1 MRWLTLLALLG
12 ALVGASAS
20 VSVQRTQATEC
31 PGKKENRRIR
41 RCALR
46 NARLIGMKKQTD
58 PRRAALFGEMPSSER
73 CFLRRAALFGGL
85 LS

>member
-31 PGKKENRRIR
+31 PGKIV
-41 RCALR
+41 CP
-46 NARLIGMKKQTD
+46 LIG
-58 PRRAALFGEMPSSER
+58 EEICR
-73 CFLRRAALFGGL
+73 CCCPLNGK
-85 LS
+85 